1 MQSAAIL
8 RSGAHDRGAQMIPGF
23 GHDTWWLILAKALA
37 VFVFLVLTV
46 LVAIL
51 AERKILGRMQM
62 RWGPNR
68 VGPRGYLQSLADGI
82 KLALKEPITP
92 FGVEKPI
99 FLVAPAISTIPAIT
113 AFAFIP
119 FGPQVSVFG
128 HWTAL
133 QVTDLPVA
141 VLFILALS
149 SIGVYG
155 IVLAGWS
162 SGSTYPLLGG
172 VRSTAQVISYEVAMG
187 LSFATVFLFAG
198 TMSTSQ
204 IVAAQ
209 DRVWYV
215 FLLLPS
221 FTTYLV
227 SMVGETNRAPFDL
240 PEAEG
245 ELVAGF
251 HTEYSSLSFA
261 MFYLAEYIN
270 MTTVSALA
278 ATLFMGGWHAPW
290 PLNMW
295 AGANSGWWPVLWFTA
310 KVWVFLF
317 FYIWLRGT
325 LPRLRYDQFM
335 ALGWKLLIPV
345 SLIWALI
352 AAAIRTLRDQGYPH
366 WTPLLVG
373 ASIVVTVVLLYLLQ
387 RPFSNRQIRNRR
399 RRNEPVEAGASASL
413 PPAFPTPPLPGQS
426 PVTASKEAAHGEIP
440 EFDRRIRRHVRL
452 DVQTARHRELPGA
465 PRPGEAALPR
475 PSSADPLRRRPG
487 EVHRLRT
494 VRVVVSGRRDL
505 CRRRRQHRRGTLFA
519 GRALRP
525 GLPDQLPA
533 LHRMRVVRRSLPD
546 PCADDDQPL
555 RDGRRQPG
563 RPDLREAGPTGSDA
577 RRNDTGAASQ
587 GRRIHRR
594 RLLPRQHHRQWPAP
608 TTDFG
613 RLEVTTLL
621 AADAITRTSTG
632 EAVTFWIL
640 GTLALIGALGVVMA
654 ANAVYCAM
662 SLAMTMI
669 VLAVFYMIEGALFLG
684 VVQIVVY
691 TGAVMMLFLF
701 VLMLIGV
708 DSAESLVE
716 TLRGQR
722 VASVVAGLAFG
733 IVLIAGIGNVAT
745 QGYAGLTQAN
755 AGGNVQGLA
764 ALIFSQ
770 YLWAFELT
778 SALLITAAIGAMV
791 LAHRERFERRKTQR
805 EMSVERF
812 QPCGHPTPLPGPGVF
827 ARRNAV
833 DTPARL
839 PDGSPSRLSVPAVLE
854 LRPVQD
860 RDLPPSHGSNG
871 SGNGAS

>member
-1 MQSAAIL
+1 
-8 RSGAHDRGAQMIPGF
+8 MIPGF
-23 GHDTWWLILAKALA
+23 GHDTWWLILAKALI

-51 AERKILGRMQM
+51 AERKILGRMQL

-99 FLVAPAISTIPAIT
+99 FLMAPAISTIPAIT

-128 HWTAL
+128 HWTPL

-204 IVAAQ
+204 IVSAQ

-310 KVWVFLF
+310 KVWLFLF
-317 FYIWLRGT
+317 AYFWLRAT

-345 SLIWALI
+345 SLVWALI

-387 RPFSNRQIRNRR
+387 RPFSNRQIRKRHRR
-399 RRNEPVEAGASASL
+399 QEPVEAGSLASVE
-413 PPAFPTPPLPGQS
+413 PAFPTPPLPGQ
-426 PVTASKEAAHGEIP
+426 PLVPASKEAAHG
-440 EFDRRIRRHVRL
+440 
-452 DVQTARHRELPGA
+452 
-465 PRPGEAALPR
+465 
-475 PSSADPLRRRPG
+475 
-487 EVHRLRT
+487 
-494 VRVVVSGRRDL
+494 
-505 CRRRRQHRRGTLFA
+505 
-519 GRALRP
+519 
-525 GLPDQLPA
+525 
-533 LHRMRVVRRSLPD
+533 
-546 PCADDDQPL
+546 
-555 RDGRRQPG
+555 
-563 RPDLREAGPTGSDA
+563 
-577 RRNDTGAASQ
+577 
-587 GRRIHRR
+587 
-594 RLLPRQHHRQWPAP
+594 
-608 TTDFG
+608 
-613 RLEVTTLL
+613 
-621 AADAITRTSTG
+621 
-632 EAVTFWIL
+632 
-640 GTLALIGALGVVMA
+640 
-654 ANAVYCAM
+654 
-662 SLAMTMI
+662 
-669 VLAVFYMIEGALFLG
+669 
-684 VVQIVVY
+684 
-691 TGAVMMLFLF
+691 
-701 VLMLIGV
+701 
-708 DSAESLVE
+708 
-716 TLRGQR
+716 
-722 VASVVAGLAFG
+722 
-733 IVLIAGIGNVAT
+733 
-745 QGYAGLTQAN
+745 
-755 AGGNVQGLA
+755 
-764 ALIFSQ
+764 
-770 YLWAFELT
+770 
-778 SALLITAAIGAMV
+778 
-791 LAHRERFERRKTQR
+791 
-805 EMSVERF
+805 
-812 QPCGHPTPLPGPGVF
+812 
-827 ARRNAV
+827 
-833 DTPARL
+833 
-839 PDGSPSRLSVPAVLE
+839 
-854 LRPVQD
+854 
-860 RDLPPSHGSNG
+860 
-871 SGNGAS
+871 